1 MIEQTINIID
11 LFAGVGGIR
20 LGFEQAAHEFH
31 LNTQCVFTSEI
42 DDWACAT
49 YRKNFPNDGHDP
61 KSDITKVD
69 EKSIPD
75 FDVLL
80 AGFPCQ
86 AFSIAG
92 KEEALMILEEP
103 CFSMLQ
109 ESLKKNDPRLFYSK
123 M

>member
-49 YRKNFPNDGHDP
+49 YRKRAP
-61 KSDITKVD
+61 
-69 EKSIPD
+69 
-75 FDVLL
+75 
-80 AGFPCQ
+80 PCLHEAEPSFYMCAC
-86 AFSIAG
+86 AFGTCIRRGA
-92 KEEALMILEEP
+92 
-103 CFSMLQ
+103 
-109 ESLKKNDPRLFYSK
+109 
-123 M
+123 